1 MDQLGGGEGQGGNFQ
16 GGIPGKLIHQGLGG
30 GVEDGNGNVR
40 GVVAFGSTINML
52 SENILETQIGQTG
65 YVFVVND

>member
-1 MDQLGGGEGQGGNFQ
+1 M
-16 GGIPGKLIHQGLGG
+16 
-30 GVEDGNGNVR
+30 EDGNGNVR